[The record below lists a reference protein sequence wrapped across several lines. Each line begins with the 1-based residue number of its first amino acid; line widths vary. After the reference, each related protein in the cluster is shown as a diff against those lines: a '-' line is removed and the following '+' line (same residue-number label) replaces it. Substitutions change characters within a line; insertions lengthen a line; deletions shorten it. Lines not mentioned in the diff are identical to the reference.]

1 MKNKLIILVTIII
14 AFVGVVIFS
23 ISNKK
28 AIKEYP
34 VKDVQKE
41 EYKEESLDSFQ
52 EYINANSITV
62 DYISFNKDENSTQG
76 YIAYNKGK
84 ERTPYLAIYDFKT
97 NKVLKTTEISKV
109 EKQRFYTTK
118 NGICRIVLKPESKT
132 EIYDK
137 ELNYIKDADLSPIAP
152 LGEFRK
158 GTISDDF
165 TKIAFIE
172 NNKGYSYLYVSN
184 LDYSSK
190 ELIVKFKQA
199 IDKPYDVSD
208 ITYMGFN
215 EAKDKVLFLGTTYP
229 KTGYDIEGIQC
240 FGLID
245 LNTKKIVS
253 YPANKVEIQLSS
265 RNMLISDLDVSYR
278 SATSGKVNIL
288 DFHGNKTEYM
298 LKDNKESQ
306 NAFISPNGNYIVT
319 FLAVDEEKTE
329 NYPVIIRV
337 YNVNTKEV
345 VKEIK
350 TSFSGNH
357 IHNSLNNKDS
367 ISINEN
373 IGKIYINYWDNEK
386 QTIYEYDFK

>member
-1 MKNKLIILVTIII
+1 MKNKLIIIVTIII
-14 AFVGVVIFS
+14 AFVCGGIF
-23 ISNKK
+23 IVYGKK
-28 AIKEYP
+28 DVKEYP

-41 EYKEESLDSFQ
+41 QYKEESLDSFQ
-52 EYINANSITV
+52 QYINSDSITV
-62 DYISFNKDENSTQG
+62 DYISFNKEENSTQG

-84 ERTPYLAIYDFKT
+84 ERTPYLAIYDFKA
-97 NKVLKTTEISKV
+97 NKVLKTIETSKV
-109 EKQRFYTTK
+109 ERQRFYTTK
-118 NGICRIVLKPESKT
+118 NGICRIILKPENKT

-137 ELNYIKDADLSPIAP
+137 ELNYIKDADLSEIAP
-152 LGEFRK
+152 LGEFRQ
-158 GTISDDF
+158 GAISDDF
-165 TKIAFIE
+165 TKIAFVE
-172 NNKGYSYLYVSN
+172 NDKDYSYLYVSN
-184 LDYSSK
+184 LDYSNK

-215 EAKDKVLFLGTTYP
+215 EAKDKALFLGTTYP
-229 KTGYDIEGIQC
+229 KTGYNVEGIQC

-265 RNMLISDLDVSYR
+265 KNMLISDLDVSYK
-278 SATSGKVNIL
+278 SATSGKINIL

-306 NAFISPNGNYIVT
+306 NAFISTNGNYIVT
-319 FLAVDEEKTE
+319 FLVLDEEKTE
-329 NYPVIIRV
+329 NYPIIIRV
-337 YNVNTKEV
+337 YNVNTKEL

-350 TSFSGNH
+350 TSFNGNY

-386 QTIYEYDFK
+386 QIIYEYDFK